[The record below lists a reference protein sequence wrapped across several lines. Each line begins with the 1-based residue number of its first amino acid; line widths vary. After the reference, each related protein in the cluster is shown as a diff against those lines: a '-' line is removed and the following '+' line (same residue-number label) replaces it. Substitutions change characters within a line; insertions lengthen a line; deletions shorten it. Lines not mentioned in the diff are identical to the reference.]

1 MLRRPQGPPTQT
13 MISVLAVALA
23 APLPCGPLDL
33 PSALSLVSARSDEV
47 AIKQAAVAGA
57 EADRALARA
66 AGILPVATATIVTG
80 PVPEAHGTQLES
92 KNSNR
97 SLAGLGPFG
106 RIDLNVVQ
114 PLWTWGQI
122 SAAKQ
127 AAQAGVEARELS
139 VQDTLQQVQLR
150 VIQSYWGISLA
161 TKLLSLADEV
171 KNALVQVDKTI
182 AEALAKQTGEI
193 TQEDKYRVA
202 IFHSEVSQKTS
213 EGEKALRLARVTLA
227 AMLGIDETELK
238 LKEEALPPLTAQPL
252 PNREE
257 AIRKAT
263 QSRPDL
269 RALDK
274 AVEALQ
280 SLVSVSHRAQLP
292 QFFAAGTFTYAY
304 APNRDPQRNP
314 WIRDDFN
321 VLAAGV
327 VIGLRQNLAFPLMRA
342 QAQKAE
348 AELGVTRR
356 QREGLARLVQVQVD
370 QALADLKA
378 AEEKGAAAQAALS
391 AGKSW
396 FRSAG
401 LNFEAG
407 VSDARALLDG
417 YAGYVKSQAD
427 HAQATYELLLARGH
441 LDQVTGQPLSKGEST
456 CVVR

>member
-1 MLRRPQGPPTQT
+1 
-13 MISVLAVALA
+13 MISVLAVVLA

-33 PSALSLVSARSDEV
+33 PSALSLVSVRSDEV
-47 AIKQAAVAGA
+47 AIKQAAIAGA

-66 AGILPVATATIVTG
+66 LGIFPVATATLMVG
-80 PVPEAHGTQLES
+80 PVPEAHGTITES

-97 SLAGLGPFG
+97 SLDGLGPFV
-106 RIDLNVVQ
+106 RVDVNVVQ

-122 SAAKQ
+122 SAAKR
-127 AAQAGVEARELS
+127 AAQAGLEARQLL

-161 TKLLSLADEV
+161 TKLLSLAEQV
-171 KNALVQVDKTI
+171 KDALIQVDKKI
-182 AEALAKQTGEI
+182 DEALAKQSGEI
-193 TQEDKYRVA
+193 TQEDRYRVA
-202 IFHSEVSQKTS
+202 IFRSEVSQKTS
-213 EGEKALRLARVTLA
+213 EAEKGLRLARVALA
-227 AMLGIDETELK
+227 AMLGIDETELQ
-238 LKEEALPPLTAQPL
+238 LKGEALPTLAALRL
-252 PNREE
+252 PSREE
-257 AIRKAT
+257 AIAKAA

-274 AVEALQ
+274 ALLALQ
-280 SLVSVSHRAQLP
+280 SQVDASHGAQFP
-292 QFFAAGTFTYAY
+292 QLFASGLFTYAY
-304 APNRDPQRNP
+304 APNRDIQHNP

-327 VIGLRQNLAFPLMRA
+327 AIGLRQNLAFPLLRA

-348 AELGVTRR
+348 AELGATRR

-378 AEEKGAAAQAALS
+378 AEEKDVAAQAALS

-401 LNFEAG
+401 LNFQAG

-417 YAGYVKSQAD
+417 YSGYVKSQMD

-441 LDQVTGQPLSKGEST
+441 LDQVTGQPLLKGEST

>member
-1 MLRRPQGPPTQT
+1 
-13 MISVLAVALA
+13 MISVLAVVLA
-23 APLPCGPLDL
+23 APLPCSPLDL
-33 PSALSLVSARSDEV
+33 PSAVSLVSARSDEV
-47 AIKQAAVAGA
+47 AIKQAAIAGA

-66 AGILPVATATIVTG
+66 LGILPVATATLITG
-80 PVPEAHGTQLES
+80 PVPEAYGTILRSE
-92 KNSNR
+92 NSNR
-97 SLAGLGPFG
+97 SLAGLGPFV
-106 RIDLNVVQ
+106 RVDVNLVQ

-122 SAAKQ
+122 SSAKE
-127 AAQAGVEARELS
+127 AAQAGLEARELL

-161 TKLLSLADEV
+161 TKLLALADEV
-171 KNALVQVDKTI
+171 KNALGQVDKTI
-182 AEALAKQTGEI
+182 AEALAKQSGEI

-213 EGEKALRLARVTLA
+213 EAEKALRLARVALA

-238 LKEEALPPLTAQPL
+238 LREEPL
-252 PNREE
+252 PALAAQRVPDREE
-257 AIRKAT
+257 AIQKAVH
-263 QSRPDL
+263 SRPDL

-274 AVEALQ
+274 AAEALQ
-280 SLVSVSHRAQLP
+280 SLVAASHGAQLP
-292 QFFAAGTFTYAY
+292 QFFVAGTFTYAY
-304 APNRDPQRNP
+304 APNRDIQHNP

-321 VLAAGV
+321 VLAAGLA
-327 VIGLRQNLAFPLMRA
+327 IGLRQNLAFPLMRA
-342 QAQKAE
+342 QTQKAE

-370 QALADLKA
+370 LALADLKA
-378 AEEKGAAAQAALS
+378 AEEKGAATQAALS
-391 AGKSW
+391 AGRSW

-401 LNFEAG
+401 LNFQAG

-417 YAGYVKSQAD
+417 YSGYVKSQID
-427 HAQATYELLLARGH
+427 HAQAIYELLLARGH

>member
-1 MLRRPQGPPTQT
+1 
-13 MISVLAVALA
+13 
-23 APLPCGPLDL
+23 
-33 PSALSLVSARSDEV
+33 VSARSDEV

-66 AGILPVATATIVTG
+66 LGIFPVATATVVTG
-80 PVPEAHGTQLES
+80 LVPEAHGTIVDS
-92 KNSNR
+92 PNRNR
-97 SLAGLGPFG
+97 SLDGLGPFV
-106 RIDLNVVQ
+106 RVDVNMVQ

-127 AAQAGVEARELS
+127 AAQAGLEARELL
-139 VQDTLQQVQLR
+139 VQDMLQQVQLR

-213 EGEKALRLARVTLA
+213 EAEKALRLARVALA

-238 LKEEALPPLTAQPL
+238 LREEPL
-252 PNREE
+252 PAFAAQRVPDREE
-257 AIRKAT
+257 TIQKAVH
-263 QSRPDL
+263 SRPDL

-280 SLVSVSHRAQLP
+280 SQLAASHGAQLP

-304 APNRDPQRNP
+304 APNRDIQHNP

-321 VLAAGV
+321 VLAAGL
-327 VIGLRQNLAFPLMRA
+327 VIGLRQNLAFPLLRA
-342 QAQKAE
+342 QTQKAE
-348 AELGVTRR
+348 AELGMTRR
-356 QREGLARLVQVQVD
+356 QREGLARLLQVQVD

-378 AEEKGAAAQAALS
+378 AEEKGAATQAALS
-391 AGKSW
+391 AGRSW

-401 LNFEAG
+401 LNFQAG

-417 YAGYVKSQAD
+417 YSGYVKSQID